1 MATHVELLSITSD
14 GVVDIAIDGVE
25 YRYYGVES
33 VSYWLH
39 TNKGKREFRRLV
51 KHMPGTLIARLKT
64 ETQYPVETL
73 KGKETSIMSD
83 KNKRSERQAQ
93 KWVHINKMVA
103 ALEPKLEAKGAK
115 FLRFPKGGFPVKPAK
130 HCKCKGLTGVIA
142 YKWVK
147 KTLHVAIV
155 CFECGKWSEVRKFG
169 PKDYNQGFKSE
180 LRAFT
185 GVHLSSFK

>member
-1 MATHVELLSITSD
+1 MTQKT
-14 GVVDIAIDGVE
+14 
-25 YRYYGVES
+25 R
-33 VSYWLH
+33 
-39 TNKGKREFRRLV
+39 
-51 KHMPGTLIARLKT
+51 KT
-64 ETQYPVETL
+64 EPA
-73 KGKETSIMSD
+73 GARWI
-83 KNKRSERQAQ
+83 
-93 KWVHINKMVA
+93 HINKMVE

-130 HCKCKGLTGVIA
+130 HCECKGLTGVIA